1 MRYRFLRFPN
11 GRERAV
17 TFSYDDGNRADLKLL
32 EIINKYNMKC
42 TFNLNNDIL
51 RANENV
57 IKDDEVRELVLK
69 NGHEVAVH
77 GEMHRAP
84 GMQRPIDGIKE
95 VLNNRLELE
104 KKYGGIIR
112 GMAYPDSGIRI
123 MQNGASYETIKGY
136 LKNLDIAYSRTLGND
151 NDEFLLPA
159 DWYAWMPTCHHA
171 NPKIFEYIDKFLSF
185 NFENM
190 YGSNRFP
197 RLFYMWGH
205 SYEFNNAD
213 NWDLLEKICQK
224 LGDNDNIWYA
234 TNMEIYN
241 YVTAYNSLVYSA
253 DEKTIYNPTL
263 YTIWFDIDGKGYKI
277 NSGEILTI

>member
-171 NPKIFEYIDKFLSF
+171 NPKIFEYIDKFLSID
-185 NFENM
+185 FENL

-224 LGDNDNIWYA
+224 LGNNDNIWYA

-277 NSGEILTI
+277 NSGEMLTI